1 MMKTLLVPKNSSM
14 LPLLITENSSKAR
27 GDGGFI
33 WGNEYIMLAPHS
45 VKT

>member
-1 MMKTLLVPKNSSM
+1 MMKTLLVPKSASM
-14 LPLLITENSSKAR
+14 LPLLITENSSKAS

-45 VKT
+45 TKT

>member
-14 LPLLITENSSKAR
+14 LPLLTTENSSKASR
-27 GDGGFI
+27 DGGFI

-45 VKT
+45 MKT